1 MAFKVIQLNVNRSW
15 PAFDLMVQHMDEG
28 ASVIGIVSEPPRR
41 RQDVCDWFASGSGLA
56 AIIVRNPVVP
66 LSCTLIRRGRDIV
79 AVRFGDLVV
88 SCYVSPNSTRNRY
101 LEFLDELGDV
111 VGEVGGRSTL
121 IGGDFNARS
130 ASWDPVATN
139 WRGTLVEEW
148 AAEKDLRL
156 INVDVTPTCINPR
169 VSSVVDLTW
178 TTADLLKRLVDWS
191 INADMKSLSDHS
203 IITYDVV
210 GLCSG
215 PFETC
220 SVDPHP
226 RWNYHRMDV
235 RALSNVLEWDDVAG
249 PAEDDSMSAES
260 FACCEGKRR
269 LYATVVLS
277 VMLYGAPVWYDAM
290 RSTTSLA
297 RRGQAPIFRVQRFVA
312 IRVIAAYRSV
322 SLEAATLL
330 ARMPPFYL
338 LAAYYNRTY
347 ARVRELKSLAVLG
360 MSLGYGLGRT
370 LEEVLAGVSPA

>member
-235 RALSNVLEWDDVAG
+235 RALSNVLEWDGVAG

-260 FACCEGKRR
+260 FAC
-269 LYATVVLS
+269 
-277 VMLYGAPVWYDAM
+277 W
-290 RSTTSLA
+290 RSDLRGEYRTA
-297 RRGQAPIFRVQRFVA
+297 RDNLRSA
-312 IRVIAAYRSV
+312 IRKAKTAAWLELIRAVEADPWGRPLFLTLFSPLATGLRPVPV
-322 SLEAATLL
+322 SRFHGE
-330 ARMPPFYL
+330 
-338 LAAYYNRTY
+338 
-347 ARVRELKSLAVLG
+347 
-360 MSLGYGLGRT
+360 
-370 LEEVLAGVSPA
+370 